1 MPSHT
6 PLQVIRVWDLP
17 TRIFHALLIACV
29 AGLVITGELAG
40 EAMQW
45 HFLFGYGVLTLVLF
59 RLVWGLVG
67 GHWSRFVHFV
77 PSPSQLPAYVKA
89 LRSHDAPPSVGHNP
103 LGALSVIAMLSIL
116 LIQVFRGFISDDEIA
131 TTGPF
136 VPWVSASLSA
146 TATHWHTVTGKLI
159 LLLLVALHIA
169 AIWFYRRFK
178 QAHLTRAMVTGDQ
191 VFTQDEPASCDDSRS
206 RVLGLLLMCF
216 SAGLVWGLIQFS
228 PGA

>member
-45 HFLFGYGVLTLVLF
+45 HFLFGYAVLTLVLF

-77 PSPSQLPAYVKA
+77 PSPSQLRAYVKA

-116 LIQVFRGFISDDEIA
+116 LIQVFSGFISDDEIA
-131 TTGPF
+131 ATGPWTSL
-136 VPWVSASLSA
+136 VPNDWIELATQYHAEVGKTILIILVILHVAS
-146 TATHWHTVTGKLI
+146 I
-159 LLLLVALHIA
+159 L
-169 AIWFYRRFK
+169 YYKRFK
-178 QAHLTRAMVTGDQ
+178 GEDLVTPMIYGDKQAAPST
-191 VFTQDEPASCDDSRS
+191 PASRDTFTSRIFALG
-206 RVLGLLLMCF
+206 VLLGCAYVVF
-216 SAGLVWGLIQFS
+216 RLVNM
-228 PGA
+228 AA

>member
-29 AGLVITGELAG
+29 ADLVITGELAG

-45 HFLFGYGVLTLVLF
+45 HFLFGYAVLTLVLF

-77 PSPSQLPAYVKA
+77 PSPSQLRTYVKA

-103 LGALSVIAMLSIL
+103 LGALSVMAMLGIL
-116 LIQVFRGFISDDEIA
+116 LIQVFSGFISDDEIA
-131 TTGPF
+131 ATGPWTSL
-136 VPWVSASLSA
+136 VPNDWIELATQYHAEVGKTILIILVILHVAS
-146 TATHWHTVTGKLI
+146 I
-159 LLLLVALHIA
+159 L
-169 AIWFYRRFK
+169 YYKRFK
-178 QAHLTRAMVTGDQ
+178 GEDLVTPMIYGDKQATPST
-191 VFTQDEPASCDDSRS
+191 PASRDTFTSRIFALG
-206 RVLGLLLMCF
+206 VLVGCAYVVF
-216 SAGLVWGLIQFS
+216 RLVNM
-228 PGA
+228 AA

>member
-1 MPSHT
+1 MFK
-6 PLQVIRVWDLP
+6 VRVWDLP
-17 TRIFHALLIACV
+17 TRLFHWALALCV
-29 AGLVITGELAG
+29 LALVITGNMG
-40 EAMQW
+40 GDAMVW
-45 HFLFGYGVLTLVLF
+45 HFRCGYTVLSLLLF
-59 RLVWGLVG
+59 RILWGFTGGQWSRWSALRLNPVLVWTHLRHPPHALKP
-67 GHWSRFVHFV
+67 GHS
-77 PSPSQLPAYVKA
+77 
-89 LRSHDAPPSVGHNP
+89 P
-103 LGALSVIAMLSIL
+103 LGSLSTLALLSL
-116 LIQVFRGFISDDEIA
+116 LLLQVASGLISDDEIA